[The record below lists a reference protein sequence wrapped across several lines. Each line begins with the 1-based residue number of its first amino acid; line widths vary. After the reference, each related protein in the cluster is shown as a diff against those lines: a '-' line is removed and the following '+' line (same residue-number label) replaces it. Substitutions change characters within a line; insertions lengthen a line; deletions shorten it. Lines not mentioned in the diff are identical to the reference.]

1 MTEAMHYLI
10 VAGIFWAVLCRARLM
25 DDYTP
30 TRAKIQYGSLLAG
43 AVLSLPMYG
52 LGQAGPPLLGASVL
66 LYLWLD
72 APRWQHGAPTR

>member
-1 MTEAMHYLI
+1 MTEATHYLI
-10 VAGIFWAVLCRARLM
+10 VAGIFWAVVCRARVM

-30 TRAKIQYGSLLAG
+30 TRVKVQYGSLLGG

-52 LGQAGPPLLGASVL
+52 LDRAGPLLLGASVL

-72 APRWQHGAPTR
+72 APRWRHGAPTR